1 MFEEIAFLAGA
12 ASLSTS
18 AGLNAYLP
26 LLLVGLA
33 ARYTGLVRLNEP
45 FSVLTEGW
53 VLAILAVLLLFEII
67 VDKIPVAD
75 TINDL
80 FQTAGRPLAGAILFA
95 GASGPSGQAHP
106 LVALLAGLLIAGGVH
121 AAKMTV
127 RPVVTAVT
135 GGMGNWFV
143 SLLEDTVS
151 FLLAILA
158 ILVPLVAFGAIVVIV
173 AACVARM
180 DDRRADG

>member
-1 MFEEIAFLAGA
+1 MFEEIALLAGA
-12 ASLSTS
+12 ISLSTS

-26 LLLVGLA
+26 LLLAGLA

-45 FSVLTEGW
+45 FGVLTEGW
-53 VLAILAVLLLFEII
+53 VLAILAVLLLFEIV

-75 TINDL
+75 TVNDL

-95 GASGPSGQAHP
+95 GVSGPAGGAHP
-106 LVALLAGLLIAGGVH
+106 VAALVAGLLIAGGVH
-121 AAKMTV
+121 AAKMTA
-127 RPVVTAVT
+127 RPVVTAIT

-143 SLLEDTVS
+143 SMLEDMVS

-158 ILVPLVAFGAIVVIV
+158 ILVPLVAFGVIVVI
-173 AACVARM
+173 AAMCIARLK
-180 DDRRADG
+180 DRRPEG